1 MPFADPEEQKEY
13 FKRYNANRRWADTS
27 EEFKEKA
34 RAKAREFTKTPAGK
48 MKQIIDGWK
57 RKGVINDDYKALYK
71 VYFNTEFCDVCK
83 VKFNGTKDRCLD
95 HDHATG
101 LFRQFLCQ
109 DCNRKDRWIQKLEE
123 QKTW

>member
-1 MPFADPEEQKEY
+1 MPYADPEAQKEY
-13 FKRYNANRRWADTS
+13 MRNYNANQRVKET
-27 EEFKEKA
+27 EEYKIKR

-57 RKGVINDDYKALYK
+57 CKGVICDDFKALYK

-109 DCNRKDRWIQKLEE
+109 DCNRKDRWIKKLEE
-123 QKTW
+123 QKK